1 MHTLLLTC
9 LSIITHHGKKCKHFF
24 LGFLF
29 SLFFGAEMTLD
40 SNSLRIV
47 ECLSEKEMTKMPEYD
62 ILQELPSLL
71 LPWYKENK
79 RDLPWRAD
87 REPYHIWLSEIMLQQ
102 TRVEAV
108 KGYYTRFLQA
118 LPTVEDLASCDDDR
132 LHKLWEGLGYY
143 TRVRNLKKA
152 AQVIMNQYG
161 GVFPREY
168 ESVLALPGIGEYTA
182 GAICSIA
189 FNSPTPAVD
198 GNVLR
203 VLARLLDDDRPVD
216 TPLVKKEYR
225 ERLAKIYPAQAG
237 AFTQA
242 LMELGATL
250 CGPNREPE
258 CERCPCA
265 VLCYGRGHNTAH
277 VLPVKAPKK
286 QRRTEEKT
294 VFIFTCGDAY
304 ALEKRPDTGLLASLW
319 QFPNLPG
326 FLEIPQAL
334 AAAQEMGL
342 EPVQILR
349 QVRRSHIFTHI
360 TWEMVG
366 IYLEVKEPSPPF
378 TWLTAAEI
386 RSEAA
391 LPTAFRQFFTED
403 CISPERS

>member
-1 MHTLLLTC
+1 M
-9 LSIITHHGKKCKHFF
+9 
-24 LGFLF
+24 LF
-29 SLFFGAEMTLD
+29 
-40 SNSLRIV
+40 V
-47 ECLSEKEMTKMPEYD
+47 KEMIKMSGKD
-62 ILQELPSLL
+62 TLRELPDLL
-71 LPWYKENK
+71 LPWYAENL
-79 RDLPWRAD
+79 RDLPWRKD

-118 LPTVEDLASCDDDR
+118 LPTVEALACCDDDR
-132 LHKLWEGLGYY
+132 LRKLWEGLGYY

-152 AQVIMNQYG
+152 AQVIMAQYG

-168 ESVLALPGIGEYTA
+168 TSVLALPGIGEYTA

-189 FNSPTPAVD
+189 FDCPTPAVD

-216 TPLVKKEYR
+216 TPLVKKDYR
-225 ERLAKIYPAQAG
+225 KRLEEIYPAEAG
-237 AFTQA
+237 AFTQS

-250 CGPNREPE
+250 CGPNREPD
-258 CERCPCA
+258 CGSCPCA
-265 VLCYGRGHNTAH
+265 SLCLGHRHNTAH
-277 VLPVKAPKK
+277 LLPVRAPKK

-294 VFIFTCGDAY
+294 VLIFTCADAY

-334 AAAQEMGL
+334 AAAEKMGL
-342 EPVQILR
+342 QATQVLR
-349 QVRRSHIFTHI
+349 RVRRSHVFTHI

-366 IYLEVKEPSPPF
+366 IYLEVKEQSPSF
-378 TWLTAAEI
+378 TWMTADDI
-386 RSEAA
+386 RANAA
-391 LPTAFRQFFTED
+391 LPTAFRQFFAED
-403 CISPERS
+403 RVCMDTP